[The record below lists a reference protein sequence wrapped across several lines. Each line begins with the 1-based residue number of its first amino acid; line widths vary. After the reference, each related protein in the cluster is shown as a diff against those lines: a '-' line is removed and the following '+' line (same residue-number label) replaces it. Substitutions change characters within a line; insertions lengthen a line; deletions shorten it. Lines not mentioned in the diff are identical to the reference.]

1 METSQK
7 NPNAIVQVIFS
18 VKAIICGQ
26 KFSLLGE
33 KSSQQKF
40 LPRIVLIPIF
50 RLIIYVVMEK
60 KYLKQ
65 HVCSEKGLRP
75 VKYPPYLT
83 PHLTTLTP
91 HLFCLFFI
99 VENSVY
105 SLNN

>member
-60 KYLKQ
+60 KVFKTTCVFRKRLKTSKISTFNPTS
-65 HVCSEKGLRP
+65 HNLNPSPFLS
-75 VKYPPYLT
+75 
-83 PHLTTLTP
+83 
-91 HLFCLFFI
+91 FFHC
-99 VENSVY
+99 
-105 SLNN
+105 

>member
-50 RLIIYVVMEK
+50 RLIIYVVMGK
-60 KYLKQ
+60 KVFKTTCVFRARLKTSKISTVFNPTS
-65 HVCSEKGLRP
+65 HNLNP
-75 VKYPPYLT
+75 ALHAPPYHISQ
-83 PHLTTLTP
+83 P
-91 HLFCLFFI
+91 
-99 VENSVY
+99 
-105 SLNN
+105 